1 MRFSF
6 RIPHFWPT
14 VSKPVKEFAAITT
27 TCHRFLGLILLGLL
41 LALLPSLP
49 AHAFEAP
56 AFRGDVLDEAGLL
69 AEADRTALAER
80 IKTLRE
86 NDGIWAAVYVARD
99 LQGDSIESAAV
110 ATFEKWRLGQA
121 GKDNGLL
128 VLVAPA
134 ERRMRIEVGYGL
146 EGVFTDAFCMRVIDE
161 IYKPAFRDEHYTDGL
176 MQGFEV
182 MARKMAGEDALP
194 ETVPPAM
201 PADPPFDGEA
211 FLLRFLAAV
220 GGNLAVPLL
229 YFLARAY
236 GRARGRDK
244 PLGGDA
250 GDGKGLL
257 IAYGFFGI
265 FFGIFFAVFGFAFP
279 SDPEVMIALVGMNL
293 FFAAMFALPVLGR
306 IRAWLSTSA
315 YRRELA
321 RQRLLRM
328 RRRSTVN
335 RQIFGV
341 WFDPAEVSTSLGG
354 TKPEPRSS
362 SSSSSSFG
370 SSSSSS
376 SGGGRSGGGGA
387 SGSW

>member
-1 MRFSF
+1 M
-6 RIPHFWPT
+6 
-14 VSKPVKEFAAITT
+14 V
-27 TCHRFLGLILLGLL
+27 LLGLL

-128 VLVAPA
+128 VLVAPT

-146 EGVFTDAFCMRVIDE
+146 EGVLTDAFCMRVIDE
-161 IYKPAFRDEHYTDGL
+161 IYKPAFLDERYTDAL
-176 MQGFEV
+176 MQGFKV
-182 MARKMAGEDALP
+182 MAQAARGENPLP
-194 ETVPPAM
+194 GTELPAM
-201 PADPPFDGEA
+201 PPEMAMEEFDGAA
-211 FLLRFLAAV
+211 FLQRFLAGI
-220 GGNLAVPLL
+220 GGNLSIPLF
-229 YFLARAY
+229 YVLARAY
-236 GRARGRDK
+236 GRARGRTKAFGNADN
-244 PLGGDA
+244 DA
-250 GDGKGLL
+250 KGMFIL
-257 IAYGFFGI
+257 YGFFGI
-265 FFGIFFAVFGFAFP
+265 FFGIFFAVFGFAFA
-279 SDPEVMIALVGMNL
+279 SDPEVLAILVGMNL
-293 FFAAMFALPVLGR
+293 LFAGLVALPLLSR
-306 IRAWLSTSA
+306 ARAWLSASA

-321 RQRLLRM
+321 RERLLRM

-376 SGGGRSGGGGA
+376 SSSGGGRSGGGGA